1 MERPMST
8 DTVSRDVTISD
19 DENII
24 CGCTS
29 LSLAALRRRIAQNP
43 GLAFE
48 QLTAETGAGTKC
60 TACLLDLEYY
70 FVEGQRAPGAGPLVK
85 DDDEKTTAAKLG
97 LKQRVYRWLDSISP
111 MVPYPFTNTVPVV
124 YGDGIEQWLWI
135 TNRSMLFEGNKCAP
149 SMRIDLTLRDAAGRV
164 VLTERKDVL
173 AETSWRYEL
182 SSPLAKATPALKTD
196 ELGCGSVE
204 IRRSGLSVGVR
215 GTTRPQIEIV
225 TRKAAC
231 AVHSQAMSGP
241 GPHWFGCLYRPQY
254 ERMFFGMLNGTDRP
268 QKIEIR
274 YPIGISGV
282 EPITQIEHLPANG
295 AGVHE
300 LKLPEHTAKA
310 VAEKAVTIT
319 WRGESFHK
327 LWAICATPNLDRFS
341 IDHL

>member
-1 MERPMST
+1 MST
-8 DTVSRDVTISD
+8 ETVSRDVAISD

-29 LSLAALRRRIAQNP
+29 LSLAALRKRIAQNP
-43 GLAFE
+43 SLAFE

-60 TACLLDLEYY
+60 TACLLDLEYH
-70 FVEGQRAPGAGPLVK
+70 FVEAQRAPGAGPAVK
-85 DDDEKTTAAKLG
+85 DDDEKATTAKLG

-124 YGDGIEQWLWI
+124 YGNGIEQWLWI
-135 TNRSMLFEGNKCAP
+135 TNRSMLFEGNRCAP
-149 SMRIDLTLRDAAGRV
+149 SMRIDLILRDKDGKV

-173 AETSWRYEL
+173 AETSWRFEL
-182 SSPLAKATPALKTD
+182 SVPLSKACPALKPG

-204 IRRSGLSVGVR
+204 IRRSGLSAGVR

-225 TRKAAC
+225 TQKAAC

-268 QKIEIR
+268 QKIEIQ
-274 YPIGISGV
+274 YPIGIAGV
-282 EPITQIEHLPANG
+282 EPITKVEHLSARG
-295 AGVHE
+295 AGLHE
-300 LKLPEHTAKA
+300 LKLPEQLAGA
-310 VAEKAVTIT
+310 VVDAPVTIS
-319 WRGESFHK
+319 WRGESSHK